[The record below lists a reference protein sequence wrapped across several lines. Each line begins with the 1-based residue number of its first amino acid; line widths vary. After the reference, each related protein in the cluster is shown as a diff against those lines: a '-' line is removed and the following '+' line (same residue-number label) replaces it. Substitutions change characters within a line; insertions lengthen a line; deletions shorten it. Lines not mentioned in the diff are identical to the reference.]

1 MSIVREGAIL
11 SAFGFGLTKA
21 TTSLAYMTAMG
32 SVTSSIGF
40 VSELDFMIA
49 MNLAAFATGFGI
61 VWLVRAG
68 RLAEGHLPQI
78 PAVVAFAA
86 GILLNAIQALSA
98 LPSAVLAEVLGS
110 LCGFSTTI
118 LCVCWLE
125 IFASQDNA
133 QSSVYQIVCALL
145 IQGVLISF
153 LPLMSGAGVT
163 VTALASILGSSILLK
178 KARQRNPIPK
188 YSTSLEQRPESRFRL
203 FQSYICL
210 FVLVGVVGI
219 LHTSVLGSSS
229 EYIVGDVNMWFPLA
243 VATVITAIL
252 ASVTVRRPD
261 PTSVYKGCFPCMLVI
276 LSLLPFMGEFLGAFT
291 GLVMITCY
299 DVCGMMFLVFIVER
313 SRTLSHSSY
322 TLSGL
327 YLGGSSLFLFVGLSI
342 GLLLGSLS
350 VDYGLSLLTLLAFA
364 AIYPLVIAL
373 VIVIRK
379 GRVSGN
385 AVAPIEEQ
393 QAMTLEANHCVSM
406 PEASEPTLGS
416 EPESSTAE
424 TDVDDSYDRRIADI
438 AEEAE
443 LTKRERE
450 IMALLARGRSAK
462 YIADMLTISENTVW
476 THIKRVYSKTGVSCK
491 QELIDLV
498 TPEGMI
504 HHG

>member
-1 MSIVREGAIL
+1 MNIVRKGAVL
-11 SAFGFGLTKA
+11 SALGFGLTKA
-21 TTSLAYMTAMG
+21 ATSLAYMTAMG
-32 SVTSSIGF
+32 SVASSIGF

-68 RLAEGHLPQI
+68 KLAAGSLPQI
-78 PAVVAFAA
+78 PAIVAFVA
-86 GILLNAIQALSA
+86 GILLNAIQVLSA
-98 LPSAVLAEVLGS
+98 LPSAVSAGLLGA

-118 LCVCWLE
+118 LCACWLE
-125 IFASQDNA
+125 IFASRDNV
-133 QSSVYQIVCALL
+133 QSSIYQVVCALL
-145 IQGVLISF
+145 IQCVLISF
-153 LPLMSGAGVT
+153 LPLMSGAAVT
-163 VTALASILGSSILLK
+163 ITLLASILASSILLK
-178 KARQRNPIPK
+178 KARQSIRIPN
-188 YSTSLEQRPESRFRL
+188 YSITLDPLPESRFRL

-219 LHTSVLGSSS
+219 LHTSVIGSSS
-229 EYIVGDVNMWFPLA
+229 EYIVSDVNMWLPLA
-243 VATVITAIL
+243 LATVITAVF

-276 LSLLPFMGEFLGAFT
+276 LSLLPFMGEFLGAFI
-291 GLVMITCY
+291 GVVMITCY

-327 YLGGSSLFLFVGLSI
+327 YLGGSSLFLFIGLSI

-350 VDYGLSLLTLLAFA
+350 ADYGLSLLTLLAFA

-373 VIVIRK
+373 VLAIRK

-385 AVAPIEEQ
+385 AMARKEEQ
-393 QAMTLEANHCVSM
+393 Q
-406 PEASEPTLGS
+406 EASLED
-416 EPESSTAE
+416 A
-424 TDVDDSYDRRIADI
+424 DDAYDRKIAHIAD
-438 AEEAE
+438 EAE

-462 YIADMLTISENTVW
+462 YIAELLTISENTVR
-476 THIKRVYSKTGVSCK
+476 THIKRIYLKTGVSCK

-498 TPEGMI
+498 EVPVGTDHDG
-504 HHG
+504 